1 MLTMT
6 GNGSNG
12 TNTKCGK
19 DGGFQDSAWRAPG
32 ARSPVDVGSHIIE
45 SLLAKSGR
53 RREDLWR
60 DGEQG

>member
-1 MLTMT
+1 MT
-6 GNGSNG
+6 GSRSNG
-12 TNTKCGK
+12 AGTKCGK
-19 DGGFQDSAWRAPG
+19 NENFQPRHQRDDKAS